1 MSLSRI
7 IERRDAIVAS
17 SEPLFEK
24 LSRIDGLVRATAVIA
39 LLSNDKRVRQVFDEL
54 LDLYI
59 ALSADVVAPCSAGAS
74 TVAFVNRQA
83 VVQERTRRTVRTRT
97 RMIPAHLLSV

>member
-7 IERRDAIVAS
+7 IERRNAIVAS
-17 SEPLFEK
+17 SEPLMQK
-24 LSRIDGLVRATAVIA
+24 LSRIDDLVRSTAVLA
-39 LLSNDKRVRQVFDEL
+39 LLSNDSKVRRVFDEL

-59 ALSADVVAPCSAGAS
+59 ALSAEAVAPAAPGAS

-83 VVQERTRRTVRTRT
+83 VASDRGRRMPRSRVA
-97 RMIPAHLLSV
+97 RMIPAH